1 MTQVRQQKICL
12 FMVIVQFLFAGIVYS
27 LIVKFEGGQPVYFL
41 HQCMNMLLMG
51 GLISLLAWRHSSLS
65 WSAFL
70 EKREDSEKSKKEN
83 IFTDEVDMTGRQER
97 AFLQFNKILMPVILV
112 VYSLVEVYLSGRF
125 IFKDSEVIEKVEGS
139 LLVPAAIMTVLAL
152 ILFLSGKY
160 CSGLAFDERHHF
172 LRPVS
177 GYLLLNAFN
186 LFFGLVSALVYYFG
200 TKGLL
205 QFFLWFSIILSLV
218 LAAERLLLW
227 VVDLYRPKLK
237 NEDYLP
243 VYESRIL
250 ALFSQPRGVFGNLSS
265 MLEYQ
270 FGISISESLF
280 SVFVK
285 RVMLPFLCIQLFSL
299 FLLSSITYIRPYE
312 KGLKFSAGQKDFQV
326 LEPGLHMNMPWPIC
340 SVERYDVDRIQ
351 EINLTEDPQFEKEF
365 KVEDADTWGNESYS
379 KLLSMTVQKDSS
391 GKQSQVLAVVDV
403 RLKYTITDILKFRS
417 TFQDSEK
424 ALRMYGRQVLS
435 RLLLEYNFS
444 DILKGGLGGFSSVL
458 KEELQKTVALEVG
471 VDIVDVEIVNY
482 QPPPEVAEYYQAVY
496 KAIQD
501 GRSRLAESEKYQ
513 VELVSKAEIV
523 SDKLIKKAK
532 SETVRK
538 TMLLDA
544 ELSSFIAQR
553 DAYNKL
559 PEIYKTMAKMDVF
572 ENWLK
577 DVRKVINLSGA
588 DREIIILELK
598 KNGPDL
604 LNLE

>member
-227 VVDLYRPKLK
+227 VVDLYRPKFK
-237 NEDYLP
+237 NEDY
-243 VYESRIL
+243 
-250 ALFSQPRGVFGNLSS
+250 
-265 MLEYQ
+265 
-270 FGISISESLF
+270 
-280 SVFVK
+280 
-285 RVMLPFLCIQLFSL
+285 
-299 FLLSSITYIRPYE
+299 
-312 KGLKFSAGQKDFQV
+312 
-326 LEPGLHMNMPWPIC
+326 
-340 SVERYDVDRIQ
+340 
-351 EINLTEDPQFEKEF
+351 
-365 KVEDADTWGNESYS
+365 
-379 KLLSMTVQKDSS
+379 
-391 GKQSQVLAVVDV
+391 
-403 RLKYTITDILKFRS
+403 
-417 TFQDSEK
+417 
-424 ALRMYGRQVLS
+424 
-435 RLLLEYNFS
+435 
-444 DILKGGLGGFSSVL
+444 
-458 KEELQKTVALEVG
+458 
-471 VDIVDVEIVNY
+471 
-482 QPPPEVAEYYQAVY
+482 
-496 KAIQD
+496 
-501 GRSRLAESEKYQ
+501 
-513 VELVSKAEIV
+513 
-523 SDKLIKKAK
+523 
-532 SETVRK
+532 
-538 TMLLDA
+538 
-544 ELSSFIAQR
+544 
-553 DAYNKL
+553 
-559 PEIYKTMAKMDVF
+559 
-572 ENWLK
+572 
-577 DVRKVINLSGA
+577 
-588 DREIIILELK
+588 
-598 KNGPDL
+598 
-604 LNLE
+604 